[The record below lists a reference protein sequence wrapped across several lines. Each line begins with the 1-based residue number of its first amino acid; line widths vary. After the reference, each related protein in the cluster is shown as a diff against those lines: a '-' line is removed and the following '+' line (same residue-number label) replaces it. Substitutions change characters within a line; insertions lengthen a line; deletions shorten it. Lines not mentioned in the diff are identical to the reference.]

1 MTDLHRHP
9 APWFAALGL
18 MPFLLGDY
26 ALTVG
31 AYVAIAAIAC
41 LGLVLLTGVTGLIS
55 FGQAAFVGIGAYA
68 TAYLTTTYGLSPWV
82 TLPLA
87 LIVTGLAAAAIGA
100 ATLHM
105 GGHYLGLATL
115 AWGISVYYLMGNL
128 PWFGSFNGLSGI
140 PPLSL
145 GTFELRSGP
154 ALYAVCL
161 AGLGLS
167 LWLIANFLDS
177 RIGRAVRAIRHGA
190 ALPESFGA
198 NVILLKLVVFVIA
211 ACLAGLAGWLYAH
224 VQRFINPTPF
234 GLHTGIEYL
243 FMTVIGGAGSI
254 WGAVIGAV
262 VVTVSKQ
269 WLQSLLPALV
279 GTSGNFE
286 IVVFGAAMLLVLHHA
301 REGIWPHL
309 ARLLPG
315 RRPAPAAVAALPST
329 PRAVEAGRAL
339 LVVEGAVKRFG
350 GLVAVNGLSFT
361 LREGEILGLLGPNGA
376 GKSTMFN
383 LISGLLPLTAGRI
396 ALDGRRIDGRP
407 PRVMVGLGLARSFQ
421 HVKLVPAMTLC
432 ENVALGAYGQ
442 GGCGVCATLLRLNR
456 AEEARVTALA
466 LRQLAR
472 VGLAEQA
479 DEPAERLALGQ
490 QRILEIARA
499 LAANPRL
506 LLLDEPAAGLRHHEK
521 RALGDLLV
529 QLRREGVTILLVE
542 HDMDFV
548 MRLADRLVVMRF
560 GEKLAEGTA
569 ATVRRD
575 PAVLEAYLGAA

>member
-18 MPFLLGDY
+18 IPFALGDY
-26 ALTVG
+26 SLTVA

-68 TAYLTTTYGLSPWV
+68 TAWATTSWGLSPWV

-87 LIVTGLAAAAIGA
+87 LVVTGLSAAVIGA

-115 AWGISVYYLMGNL
+115 AWGISVYYLLGNL

-140 PPLSL
+140 PPLDIA
-145 GTFELRSGP
+145 GFELRSGP

-161 AGLGLS
+161 AALGLS
-167 LWLIANFLDS
+167 LWLVANFLDS
-177 RIGRAVRAIRHGA
+177 RLGRAVRAIRHGV

-198 NVILLKLVVFVIA
+198 NVIVLKVLVFVIA

-224 VQRFINPTPF
+224 VQRFVNPTPF

-269 WLQSLLPALV
+269 WLQSVLPGLFGQA
-279 GTSGNFE
+279 GNFE

-301 REGIWPHL
+301 RDGIWPHL
-309 ARLLPG
+309 AKLLPG
-315 RRPAPAAVAALPST
+315 RRAVPASVAALPSP
-329 PRAVEAGRAL
+329 PRTIDAGRTL
-339 LVVEGAVKRFG
+339 LQVEGAVRRFG

-361 LREGEILGLLGPNGA
+361 LRQGEILGLLGPNGA

-383 LISGLLPLTAGRI
+383 LISGLLPPTAGQI
-396 ALDGRRIDGRP
+396 TLDGRRIDGLA
-407 PRVMVGLGLARSFQ
+407 PRHMVGLGLARSFQ
-421 HVKLVPAMTLC
+421 HVKLVGSMTLA

-442 GGCGVCATLLRLNR
+442 GGCGVWATLLRLNR
-456 AEEARVTALA
+456 AEEARVMAHA

-472 VGLAEQA
+472 VGLGDQA
-479 DEPAERLALGQ
+479 HERADALPLGS
-490 QRILEIARA
+490 QRVLEIARA